1 MGVSGLH
8 LTLIGNG
15 AMLLEPSMAL
25 DVANGGPVLEEIVRR
40 LQCARAE
47 RLYYDLAE
55 LALIEPL
62 YYNWLNA
69 LARACHT
76 INVSMVCIHM
86 QPTAAYAMARY
97 MDGNPA
103 FETALEV
110 KEWNKNREAN

>member
-1 MGVSGLH
+1 MSLSGLH

-15 AMLLEPSMAL
+15 AMLLEPSRAL
-25 DVANGGPVLEEIVRR
+25 DVANPGPPLEEIIRR
-40 LQCARAE
+40 LQRAHAR

-76 INVSMVCIHM
+76 INVRMVCIHM
-86 QPTAAYAMARY
+86 QPTAAYALARF
-97 MDGNPA
+97 MEGKPV

-110 KEWNKNREAN
+110 EEWNKDRGTQ

>member
-1 MGVSGLH
+1 MATAGLH

-15 AMLLEPSMAL
+15 AMLLEPSRAL
-25 DVANGGPVLEEIVRR
+25 DVANAGPALEEIIRR
-40 LQCARAE
+40 LQRAHAQ

-76 INVSMVCIHM
+76 INVRMVCIHM
-86 QPTAAYAMARY
+86 QPTAAFAMARY
-97 MDGNPA
+97 MEGNPA
-103 FETALEV
+103 FDTALEV
-110 KEWNKNREAN
+110 EEWNKDRECK